1 MSSDVYF
8 DVYRSREDI
17 VDDNVDPID
26 TLRIGHMAVMSYFG
40 YNVLEKIDN
49 IISYSAVNKSMLIR
63 IRVALMHAQSAI
75 ELDKTLTDEEFRCA
89 YGYDSQGIDWDD
101 IMKPE
106 EVDSD
111 LSPIMDYWLRLR
123 WD

>member
-8 DVYRSREDI
+8 DVYRTREDI
-17 VDDNVDPID
+17 VDSNVYPID

-40 YNVLEKIDN
+40 YNVKERLDN

-63 IRVALMHAQSAI
+63 IRVALMHAQRAI
-75 ELDKTLTDEEFRCA
+75 ELDKTLTDEQFGHA
-89 YGYDSQGIDWDD
+89 YGYYSQGIDWDD

-106 EVDSD
+106 EVDSE
-111 LSPIMDYWLRLR
+111 LSPFMDYWLRLR

>member
-17 VDDNVDPID
+17 ADSNVYPVD

-63 IRVALMHAQSAI
+63 IRVALMHAQRAI
-75 ELDKTLTDEEFRCA
+75 ELDKTLTEEFRCA

-106 EVDSD
+106 EVDSV
-111 LSPIMDYWLRLR
+111 LSQFTDCWLRVR